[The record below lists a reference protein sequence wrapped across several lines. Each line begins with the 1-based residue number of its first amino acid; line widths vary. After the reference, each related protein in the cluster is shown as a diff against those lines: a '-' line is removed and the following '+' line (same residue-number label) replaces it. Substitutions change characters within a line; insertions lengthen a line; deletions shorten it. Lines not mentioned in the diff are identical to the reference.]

1 MSESHRDFF
10 HTGPNTLAG
19 RFLRTFWQPVCVAE
33 TLKPGQALP
42 VKIMSEEFTVYRGE
56 SGMLHLVSFRC
67 AHRGAQLSTGWVEGD
82 CIRCMYHGWKYDGD
96 GQCIEQP
103 GEEKFFA
110 TKVKISSY
118 PIKEYYGLLFV
129 YLGEGMPPPMRKF
142 PDFEQP
148 GLISVGPPEVWPCNY
163 FNRVDNACDIGHVTF
178 THSETLKRRF
188 NQPEYFT
195 VPALSAEETEY
206 GIRTAVMRPGKPADY
221 FHFHMP
227 NINQAPP
234 SGRVETGMREAQNL
248 RAHRLFWR
256 VPIDDDHCVSYVVSW
271 LPLTGDAAR
280 EFEEKRQSL
289 RSTLSVSPNE
299 LGEQVLKGK
308 LRVKEI
314 DKDLSQYYLFWLEDY
329 VVQVGQ
335 GAIPDRSNDR
345 LGRMDVGVILLRKI
359 WEREL
364 RALAEGSPLKEWKSP
379 EKLLVES
386 K

>member
-1 MSESHRDFF
+1 MSDSYKDFV
-10 HTGPNTLAG
+10 HTGPDTLAG
-19 RFLRTFWQPVCVAE
+19 RFLRMFWQPVCVAE
-33 TLKPGQALP
+33 QLKPGQALP
-42 VKIMSEEFTVYRGE
+42 VKIMSEAFTLYRGE
-56 SGMLHLVSFRC
+56 SGTPHLVSFRC
-67 AHRGAQLSTGWVEGD
+67 AHRGAQLSTGWIEGD
-82 CIRCMYHGWKYDGD
+82 CIRCKYHGWKYDEH
-96 GQCIEQP
+96 GQCVEQP
-103 GEEKFFA
+103 GEEKSFS

-129 YLGEGMPPPMRKF
+129 YLGEGTPPPMRKF
-142 PDFEQP
+142 PDFEKP

-178 THSETLKRRF
+178 THNETLNRRF

-195 VPALSAEETEY
+195 VPELAAKETEY
-206 GIRTAVMRPGKPADY
+206 GIRTAVMRPDKPVNY

-234 SGRVETGMREAQNL
+234 SGRVETGIDEAQNL

-256 VPIDDDHCVSYVVSW
+256 VPIDDEHCVSYVVSW

-280 EFEEKRQSL
+280 EFEKKRQTL
-289 RSTLSVSPNE
+289 RSSLPVSPNE

-308 LRVKEI
+308 SRIQDV
-314 DKDLSQYYLFWLEDY
+314 DKNLSQYYLFWLEDY

-335 GAIPDRSNDR
+335 GVVPERSNDR
-345 LGRMDVGVILLRKI
+345 LGHMDVGVILLRKI

-364 RALAEGSPLKEWKSP
+364 LALAEGSALKQWKSP
-379 EKLLVES
+379 ERPLVES
-386 K
+386 D